1 MKRLWPFRLA
11 AILCTTASIAG
22 FGNSVAGN
30 INVDLTHWRPPDIA
44 AVADDPFGTLVKYG
58 FALFTDTANQIG
70 PTVSD
75 PTRRLAGNNLA
86 CQNCH
91 LQGGTQAY
99 AMPLIGVWGQFPQ
112 YRAREGAVDT
122 LEDRI
127 NGCME
132 RSMNGRALPLESREL
147 RAFSSYMRW
156 LSTGVPDGA
165 KLIGAGTLKIKEPP
179 RAADLG
185 QGAEIFSRVCAA
197 CHGPDG
203 LGQRAPTGAGYQF
216 PPLWGP
222 DSYNNGAGMSRLLTA
237 AAYAMHNMP
246 LGTAFD
252 APVLTDEEAYDVAAY
267 IISQKRPEMANL
279 DKDFPTRLQK
289 PIDTPYGPYADGF
302 TLEEHRYGPFEPI
315 RAKVHELALASH
327 TANAGEPDNGS
338 LASESGK

>member
-1 MKRLWPFRLA
+1 MKRSSLFLLA
-11 AILCTTASIAG
+11 ATLCITASMVG
-22 FGNSVAGN
+22 FSRSTAGN
-30 INVDLTHWRPPDIA
+30 NEIDLTHWPPPDIA
-44 AVADDPFGTLVKYG
+44 TVADDPFGTLVKFGY
-58 FALFTDTANQIG
+58 ALFTNTANEIG
-70 PTVSD
+70 PTVPD
-75 PTRRLAGNNLA
+75 PARRFAGNNLA

-91 LQGGTQAY
+91 LQGGTQPY

-122 LEDRI
+122 PEDRI

-132 RSMNGRALPLESREL
+132 RSMNGRALPLGSREM

-165 KLIGAGTLKIKEPP
+165 ELTGAGTMKIKEPA

-185 QGAEIFSRVCAA
+185 HGAEIFSRVCAA

-203 LGQRAPTGAGYQF
+203 LGQHAQSGAGYQF

-246 LGTAFD
+246 IGTAFN
-252 APVLTDEEAYDVAAY
+252 APVLTDDEAYDVAAY
-267 IISQKRPEMANL
+267 IIGQKRPEMANL

-289 PIDTPYGPYADGF
+289 PIDTPYGPYVDGF
-302 TLEEHRYGPFEPI
+302 SLEEHRFGPFGPI
-315 RAKVHELALASH
+315 RAKVSELAAASH
-327 TANAGEPDNGS
+327 TANAGGPDNGS
-338 LASESGK
+338 RASVSGK